1 MRYILILLLG
11 LIVAT
16 AQARVEVHTFDSPE
30 QEARYN
36 QLIDE
41 LRCLVCQN
49 QNLADSNAELAV
61 DMRRKTYEMVRE
73 GRSKKEV
80 ADFMVERYGEFVLYR
95 PPFNSN
101 TLLLWIG
108 PFVILIA
115 GVAIMLR
122 TIANRRRETG
132 AVVDQKSLQAAAS
145 LLETEQEK
153 KDT

>member
-1 MRYILILLLG
+1 MRYVLMLLFG
-11 LIVAT
+11 LVT
-16 AQARVEVHTFDSPE
+16 TTVQARVEVHTFDNPE

-73 GRSKKEV
+73 GHSKKEV

-95 PPFNSN
+95 PPFNTN

-108 PFVILIA
+108 PFVILVV
-115 GVAIMLR
+115 GVAVMLR
-122 TIANRRRETG
+122 TIARRRDAV

-145 LLETEQEK
+145 LLEPEQEK

>member
-11 LIVAT
+11 VVVAT

>member
-1 MRYILILLLG
+1 MRYVLILLFG
-11 LIVAT
+11 LVTTT
-16 AQARVEVHTFDSPE
+16 AQARVEVHAFDNPE

-73 GRSKKEV
+73 GHSKKEV

-95 PPFNSN
+95 PPFNTN

-108 PFVILIA
+108 PFVILVV
-115 GVAIMLR
+115 GVAVMLR
-122 TIANRRRETG
+122 TIARRRDAA

-145 LLETEQEK
+145 LLEPEQEK